1 MVRSNS
7 VHNTS
12 RRVAMTAASLFF
24 YEIMQFASCYL
35 REVVYNNSLIR
46 LTALRASSRCPV
58 MIEDRKR
65 WSFER
70 LSIRT
75 GNSRQVG
82 RFDTLGEPICQG
94 QTCTRSR
101 TAGKSVGNTG
111 KCCQTG
117 KAEVRTKIENL
128 HRLFSCRTSD

>member
-1 MVRSNS
+1 
-7 VHNTS
+7 
-12 RRVAMTAASLFF
+12 MTAAFLLF
-24 YEIMQFASCYL
+24 YEIMQFASCHP
-35 REVVYNNSLIR
+35 REVVYNNSSIR
-46 LTALRASSRCPV
+46 LTTLWASSRCPV
-58 MIEDRKR
+58 MIEDRKK

-82 RFDTLGEPICQG
+82 RFETMGEPICPG
-94 QTCTRSR
+94 RTCTGSR

-117 KAEVRTKIENL
+117 KAEVRTKTEICQSIIRYQTKDL
-128 HRLFSCRTSD
+128 GHVIFLPLG